1 MEDGRN
7 LGKPKPEDK
16 DRVGPNYYDAQG
28 QPLFE
33 GRDRMVVENEGYAFG
48 REMSQ
53 EERYRNR
60 DWDDFEDELRLS
72 WKQRF
77 ADVNQRYADMSF
89 DASRQ
94 DIIRGWTDGLV
105 GPDPEGMEGITGTN
119 GGYENTPDLNY
130 EDDDSVSA
138 VELNGEAPLG
148 DLGNTVRIVSA
159 DEMEGKIDMHYV
171 DDMDDL
177 SDLPDIENE
186 GNRGDNTA
194 HLE

>member
-7 LGKPKPEDK
+7 LGKLPKPDNMS
-16 DRVGPNYYDAQG
+16 DVGPNYYDAEG
-28 QPLFE
+28 EPIFE

-72 WKQRF
+72 WKQR
-77 ADVNQRYADMSF
+77 YSDMSF
-89 DASRQ
+89 DASKP

-105 GPDPEGMEGITGTN
+105 GPDPEGFEGITGMDA
-119 GGYENTPDLNY
+119 GYENTPDLNY
-130 EDDDSVSA
+130 EDDDSLSA

-186 GNRGDNTA
+186 GNRGDDTA